1 MGAVLVADY
10 TARQVSGVRRRT
22 PGFTFTPTECGVPF
36 EVVRFRTDDGI
47 ELCGWWLV
55 QPHATR
61 VLIGCTGHLGTK
73 DELLGIGSGLWRAGN
88 AVLLFDFRNRGESE
102 VAPMSLAFR
111 EQDDLLAAVA
121 YAKQRMGGAAPQIG
135 VIGYSMGGAVALL
148 AAARTPAIGAVV
160 ADSAFATMRGVL
172 QAAYVRR
179 HLPAQPFLLLAD
191 FITRRRYGYPFNAV
205 RPLDV
210 VDKISPR
217 PLLLIHAA
225 GDPIISVDDA
235 QRLFT
240 AAGEPKA
247 LWIAPAREHC
257 GAYFADRS
265 GYVERVA
272 SFFAD
277 TLPEHGT
284 ALTT

>member
-1 MGAVLVADY
+1 MGNRRRRWIRAWPLAALGMGAVLVADY

-135 VIGYSMGGAVALL
+135 VIGN
-148 AAARTPAIGAVV
+148 
-160 ADSAFATMRGVL
+160 RGRGSRL
-172 QAAYVRR
+172 GIR
-179 HLPAQPFLLLAD
+179 
-191 FITRRRYGYPFNAV
+191 
-205 RPLDV
+205 
-210 VDKISPR
+210 
-217 PLLLIHAA
+217 
-225 GDPIISVDDA
+225 DDA
-235 QRLFT
+235 R
-240 AAGEPKA
+240 
-247 LWIAPAREHC
+247 
-257 GAYFADRS
+257 
-265 GYVERVA
+265 RVA
-272 SFFAD
+272 SRVCAETFA
-277 TLPEHGT
+277 GT
-284 ALTT
+284 AISVAGRLYHAPTLRVSV